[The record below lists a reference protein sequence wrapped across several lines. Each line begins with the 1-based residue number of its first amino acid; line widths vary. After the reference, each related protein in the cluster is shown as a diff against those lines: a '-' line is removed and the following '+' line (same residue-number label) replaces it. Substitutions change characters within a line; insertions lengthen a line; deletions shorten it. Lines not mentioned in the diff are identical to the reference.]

1 MIDRFY
7 TYEGPNEARKNV
19 RLHIDLKIVVAVH
32 ELPDREVYL
41 EGESACWT
49 LRLSPDETAA
59 LAERRRKV
67 RE

>member
-19 RLHIDLKIVVAVH
+19 RLHIDLNEVVAIH

-41 EGESACWT
+41 EGGSLCWT
-49 LRLSPDETAA
+49 VRLSPDETAA
-59 LAERRRKV
+59 LVERWRKV